1 MGDAVLGTTLKEKD
15 LGVTISTD
23 IKVSE
28 QCIAASMGNQI
39 IGLIKRNITY
49 KEKS

>member
-23 IKVSE
+23 IKFQSSVL
-28 QCIAASMGNQI
+28 QLQWA
-39 IGLIKRNITY
+39 IKLLG
-49 KEKS
+49 